1 MKQATLWK
9 DGRRKGVDG
18 CVGGSEESGGGV
30 CIGCQLAMGQVEM
43 PPSHWT
49 TLGSSSEE
57 PNLGV

>member
-1 MKQATLWK
+1 MHEASNALEGG
-9 DGRRKGVDG
+9 GRGVDG

>member
-1 MKQATLWK
+1 MGG
-9 DGRRKGVDG
+9 GRGVDG